1 MTARAQHQVQSRRW
15 LAVAFGLLSITLTDV
30 HGTVVKQALI

>member
-1 MTARAQHQVQSRRW
+1 M
-15 LAVAFGLLSITLTDV
+15 LFGTGIVKTVEDFGRLTDV